1 MNNLENLRKKI
12 DTIDDQLLQLLHERI
27 AVMKQVG
34 HAKKEEQLT
43 IRDYERESQK
53 LLDVEQKASILDI
66 PQTLV
71 KNIWKLFFEIS
82 EEVEL

>member
-1 MNNLENLRKKI
+1 MNTLEDLRKKI
-12 DTIDDQLLQLLHERI
+12 DSIDDQLLQLLHERI
-27 AVMKQVG
+27 VVMKQVG
-34 HAKKEEQLT
+34 QAKKEEHLT
-43 IRDYERESQK
+43 IRDYQRESQK
-53 LLDVEQKASILDI
+53 IADIEQKASILDI